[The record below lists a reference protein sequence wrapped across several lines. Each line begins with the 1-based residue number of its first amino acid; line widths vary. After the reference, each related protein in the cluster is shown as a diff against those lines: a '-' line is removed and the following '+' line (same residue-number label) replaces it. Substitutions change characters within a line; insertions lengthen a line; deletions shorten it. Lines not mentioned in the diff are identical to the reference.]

1 MADGPDFSKTGG
13 PWRRFRSW
21 PIGAQMLITML
32 VVFGVGVLVLDED
45 EVSTTRSARTSP
57 ADPTTSTTVD
67 IAALYEA
74 TARVQCSEAYEDP
87 SVRRIIDRTGE
98 VGIRFAGDNFMSG
111 FQSSESA
118 PKDPAILRR
127 VRAAC
132 EESLREA
139 AGLP

>member
-1 MADGPDFSKTGG
+1 MRPKRGASAWTK
-13 PWRRFRSW
+13 FRALS
-21 PIGAQMLITML
+21 PGAQAVAWVAAAL
-32 VVFGVGVLVLDED
+32 VVMGVYTNITDDSPVLPP
-45 EVSTTRSARTSP
+45 RP
-57 ADPTTSTTVD
+57 AQPTTSTTVD
-67 IAALYEA
+67 IAVLYET
-74 TARVQCSEAYEDP
+74 TARVQCSKAYEDP
-87 SVRRIIDRTGE
+87 SVRRIVDQTGE

-127 VRAAC
+127 VRVAC